1 MTRPSSRGLAV
12 SVAALA
18 LLVATGVAAAQD
30 PTVTTDTLPAETL
43 PADTSAPDGLTVTV
57 TETTTETAT
66 ETETA
71 ASTSRVDLESWHWA
85 LLAAGA
91 TAVVL
96 IAFAVGR
103 GSRRQRRE
111 PVEKSPEARNQMLLA
126 ALSGWIAEGW
136 TIESQSSAEAVVR
149 KGTER
154 RLLTVDVHGALNRS
168 ELPAVEADPTWIA
181 PGSTENA
188 GSEGEPPADEPPPD
202 DSEG

>member
-1 MTRPSSRGLAV
+1 MRRLTRYATLALATLVLLAV
-12 SVAALA
+12 AAP
-18 LLVATGVAAAQD
+18 AAAQN
-30 PTVTTDTLPAETL
+30 PTVTVE
-43 PADTSAPDGLTVTV
+43 APP
-57 TETTTETAT
+57 TETATSIDATVT

-71 ASTSRVDLESWHWA
+71 TVTETETETEGSTQRIDLETWHWA

-96 IAFAVGR
+96 IAFGVGR

-111 PVEKSPEARNQMLLA
+111 PLEKTPEARNQMLLA

-136 TIESQSSAEAVVR
+136 GIESQSSVEAVVR

-154 RLLTVDVHGALNRS
+154 RLLTVDAHGALNRS

-181 PGSTENA
+181 PGTEA
-188 GSEGEPPADEPPPD
+188 QDEDAPDAPAE
-202 DSEG
+202 